1 MHVVKAYIYVEIH
14 RRIGGIHIYI
24 GVGVVD
30 KHAVKLLPLVTWIE
44 MEAVE
49 TNVMKVVLFSV
60 TVAIS

>member
-1 MHVVKAYIYVEIH
+1 MSKYTG
-14 RRIGGIHIYI
+14 GGIQIYI

-30 KHAVKLLPLVTWIE
+30 KHAVKTLPLVTWIE